1 MKRRMIM
8 KTTKRFIAM
17 AAALAL
23 TTCAAMPMAMMTANA
38 ESVKI
43 TNDSG
48 VSHTYEIYQVMTGT
62 VSGNQI
68 TAAKWGAD
76 VTAYNNN
83 NVTTGDDV
91 SNADLGAISALADA
105 GVLPGKLTLKTAN
118 RAYADKSGTGDVT
131 FTGLAPG
138 YYIVKDVTNLSSDEA
153 NSAWIVQVAG
163 DATIA
168 IKNAKPTFD
177 KQVQDNDAGE
187 TGAVDGYG
195 DSADHAIGESFNFK
209 LNATIPVDA
218 DFKEYETYTLKFNDT
233 LSEGITF
240 GSITSVKVDGKTL
253 ETTDYNFNNTNINAN
268 GGGSFTLTIPD
279 VISELTNKADFGS
292 KAINVE
298 VIYSAALNEKA
309 IVDAASRSGCVRADS
324 NSNTAFLNYSNNP
337 DNTGAGG
344 TEPKG
349 TTPSDDVFVFTYEV
363 DNTKYM
369 INNTAG
375 NELAGAT
382 FQLQTADGTPIP
394 LKLDG
399 GAYRP
404 LKSGESG
411 GGNMVSSDVAATL
424 GQFNIKGLDAGTYKL
439 HEVSAPQG
447 YNEATDV
454 TFTIGATH
462 NDANNIAELTLTGAG
477 AGIENKIVDTKNS
490 NLPTTGG
497 MGTTLFI
504 LGGGCAA
511 GLAGIYL
518 VSKKRA
524 KEDAE

>member
-1 MKRRMIM
+1 M

-17 AAALAL
+17 AAALTL
-23 TTCAAMPMAMMTANA
+23 TACAAMPMAMMTANA
-38 ESVKI
+38 DSVKI

-48 VSHTYEIYQVMTGT
+48 VNHEYEIYQVMTGT
-62 VSGNQI
+62 VAGNQI

-76 VTAYNNN
+76 VTAYNSAA
-83 NVTTGDDV
+83 VTPGDDV
-91 SNADLGAISALADA
+91 SNADMAAISALTDA
-105 GVLPGKLTLKTAN
+105 GVLPGKLTLSAN
-118 RAYADKSGTGDVT
+118 GSATKSGTGDVT
-131 FTGLAPG
+131 FTGLTPG

-177 KQVQDNDAGE
+177 KQVQDETDDAE
-187 TGAVDGYG
+187 AGAVDGWG

-218 DFKEYETYTLKFNDT
+218 DFKEYKTYTLKFNDT

-253 ETTDYNFNNTNINAN
+253 EAGDYSFDNTNIIAE

-292 KAINVE
+292 KEINVE
-298 VIYSAALNEKA
+298 VIYSASLNEKA
-309 IVDAASRSGCVRADS
+309 IVDAASRTECTTS
-324 NSNTAFLNYSNNP
+324 NSNNNTAFLNYSNNP

-344 TEPKG
+344 TEPNG
-349 TTPSDDVFVFTYEV
+349 TTPNDDVFVFTYEV

-369 INNTAG
+369 INNSQG

-382 FQLQTADGTPIP
+382 FQLQTADGTIIP

-411 GGNMVSSDVAATL
+411 GGNMVSSDAAGSL

-439 HEVSAPQG
+439 VELEAPTG
-447 YNEATDV
+447 YNIAQPV

-462 NDANNIAELTLTGAG
+462 KDTNNVAELELTGAG
-477 AGIENKIVDTKNS
+477 ADIENKIVDTKKS

-497 MGTTLFI
+497 IGTTLFI

-511 GLAGIYL
+511 GIAGIYL
-518 VSKKRA
+518 ISKKKTR
-524 KEDAE
+524 EEE

>member
-1 MKRRMIM
+1 M

-48 VSHTYEIYQVMTGT
+48 VNHEYEIYQVMTGT

-76 VTAYNNN
+76 VTAYDNHA
-83 NVTTGDDV
+83 VSSGDDV
-91 SNADLGAISALADA
+91 SNADLGAISALTDA
-105 GVLPGKLTLKTAN
+105 GVLPGKLTLSAHGSAT
-118 RAYADKSGTGDVT
+118 KSGTGDVT
-131 FTGLAPG
+131 FTGLTAG
-138 YYIVKDVTNLSSDEA
+138 YYIVKDVTNMTSDEA

-163 DATIA
+163 DAEIA

-177 KQVQDNDAGE
+177 KQVQDEADDAEAGA
-187 TGAVDGYG
+187 TGGYG

-218 DFKEYETYTLKFNDT
+218 DFKEYEEYTLKFNDT

-279 VISELTNKADFGS
+279 VISELEDEADFGS
-292 KAINVE
+292 KEINVE

-309 IVDAASRSGCVRADS
+309 IVDAASRSGCVRGDS

-349 TTPSDDVFVFTYEV
+349 TTPNDDVFVFTYEV

-369 INNTAG
+369 INNSAG

-399 GAYRP
+399 NAYRP

-447 YNEATDV
+447 YNTASDV